1 MDDCIFCKIVKGEI
15 PSFKVYED
23 DRVYAFADIN
33 PVSDGHTL
41 IIPKA
46 HADNLGEIAEEDLMA
61 IHRVSQKMFH
71 AMRTALGADGVA
83 LMQANGTSVN
93 QVVMHYHLHLIPRK
107 NSESRLSVTNWELVP
122 GDMEAIK
129 ATSEKIAAAVKQ

>member
-1 MDDCIFCKIVKGEI
+1 MDECVFCKIVKGEI

-46 HADNLGEIAEEDLMA
+46 HAENLGEIAEVDLMA
-61 IHRVSQKMFH
+61 IHRVSQKIYR

-83 LMQANGTSVN
+83 LVQANGKSVN

-107 NSESRLSVTNWELVP
+107 DSESRLKVTNWELVP
-122 GDMEAIK
+122 GDMDAIK
-129 ATSEKIAAAVKQ
+129 AVSEKLASVM